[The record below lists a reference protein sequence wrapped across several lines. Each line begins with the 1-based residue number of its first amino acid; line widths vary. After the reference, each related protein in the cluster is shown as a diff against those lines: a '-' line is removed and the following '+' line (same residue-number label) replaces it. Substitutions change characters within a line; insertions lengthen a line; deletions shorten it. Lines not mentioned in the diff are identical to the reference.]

1 MFAATQFV
9 LAFPPARS
17 VISDR
22 VMSSLRSKAM
32 TMLGSKSLSPLERA
46 QFTLQAQWL
55 EETDIAFL
63 EYLMFATG
71 GLTVVPPAP
80 NSTYITMWVALMV
93 SNSNDPSFI
102 AYHLTLI
109 HTSVRSAEVQWYA
122 DHHGA
127 EYLLLMA
134 TLCST
139 SNPATHWVNPR

>member
-1 MFAATQFV
+1 MRTQHPSCSAVNHTGMFAATQFV

-17 VISDR
+17 VVSDR

-102 AYHLTLI
+102 AYH
-109 HTSVRSAEVQWYA
+109 
-122 DHHGA
+122 
-127 EYLLLMA
+127 
-134 TLCST
+134 ST
-139 SNPATHWVNPR
+139 